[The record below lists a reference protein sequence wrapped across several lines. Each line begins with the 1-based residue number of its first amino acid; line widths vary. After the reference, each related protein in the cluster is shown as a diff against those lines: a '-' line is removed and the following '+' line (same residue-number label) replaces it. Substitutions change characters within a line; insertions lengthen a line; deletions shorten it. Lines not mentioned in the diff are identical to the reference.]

1 MTIHIED
8 TGDELVYR
16 IEAATE
22 PQRAVLTASVFAEA
36 NGVFTKKFAKAT
48 LMFDHDPQ
56 VLAANFERHLGE
68 QTNPAD
74 RCQRFESALDWV
86 CRAHRDA
93 GVRWWMCGSG
103 ALYARGLDVV
113 PHDLDVMVD
122 KTEILRVRDVVAGSI
137 VEPFHHVTGWVV
149 RGFGVVSHDFRID
162 YAFEPEAWVD
172 GQGAVDFGPTAGADL
187 EEVSWRGHRLLVP
200 RLTYHLPSN
209 RARQRWKVVE
219 QIERSLGESP
229 LPQSI

>member
-16 IEAATE
+16 IEGATE
-22 PQRAVLTASVFAEA
+22 PQRAVLAASVFAEA
-36 NGVFTKKFAKAT
+36 NGVFTKRFAKTT
-48 LMFDHDPQ
+48 LMFDHDPGS
-56 VLAANFERHLGE
+56 LAANFERHVGE

-93 GVRWWMCGSG
+93 GVRWWLCGSG
-103 ALYARGLDVV
+103 ALYVRGLNVV

-122 KTEILRVRDVVAGSI
+122 KTEIPRVRDVVAGRI

-149 RGFGVVSHDFRID
+149 KGFGVVSHDFRID

-172 GQGAVDFGPTAGADL
+172 GQGAVDFGPKAGEHL
-187 EEVSWRGHRLLVP
+187 EEIEWKGHLLLAP
-200 RLTYHLPSN
+200 PLPYHLPSN

-219 QIERSLGESP
+219 QIERSLGVSAPSES
-229 LPQSI
+229 